1 MTSSP
6 APALPKAYPKRMTR
20 VVVEVVYILL
30 VAIAARLIE
39 TTSLPTIDNQIFVV
53 VGLFIAAPLWYILR
67 ELVKG
72 KRTTAQTSAPFD
84 PDAVLKEKPKPVAG
98 PKTPAGPDPLSPDVN
113 LKWSNVPAP
122 GPVQAPAPPATPVG
136 LAAPPV
142 KYVQVTWT
150 RTQKL
155 SGSLRAE
162 NVMVLSQE
170 DSAVQVD
177 DKKGN

>member
-20 VVVEVVYILL
+20 VVVEVVYVLL
-30 VAIAARLIE
+30 IAIAARLIE
-39 TTSLPTIDNQIFVV
+39 TTGLPTIDNQIFVV

-72 KRTTAQTSAPFD
+72 KGPAAPTSAPFD
-84 PDAVLKEKPKPVAG
+84 PDAVLKEKPKPAPS
-98 PKTPAGPDPLSPDVN
+98 PKAPVGPDPLSPDVT
-113 LKWSNVPAP
+113 LKWSNAPPP
-122 GPVQAPAPPATPVG
+122 GPVQVTPPPVTPVG

-162 NVMVLSQE
+162 NVVVLSQE